1 MSDLRIGITPPW
13 DLAELAPAEQRARL
27 GAIADAGIDH
37 LFTADHVSFVGGN
50 GIDGPVRLAAMGGIE
65 PRLGLYLGVFLLYL
79 VTHFIR
85 HPQPTYQ
92 QWHAWISHP
101 VMSIA
106 SATFIIAVLVHGW
119 VGMRDVVLDYV
130 HSLRLRLLVLALIAL
145 VFIACGLW
153 ALQVLLVAAR

>member
-1 MSDLRIGITPPW
+1 VSRPTHGLRDW
-13 DLAELAPAEQRARL
+13 LMQRFSA
-27 GAIADAGIDH
+27 
-37 LFTADHVSFVGGN
+37 V
-50 GIDGPVRLAAMGGIE
+50 
-65 PRLGLYLGVFLLYL
+65 YLGVFLLYL
-79 VTHFIR
+79 ITHFIR

-106 SATFIIAVLVHGW
+106 SATFIIAVR